1 MKQDAEAHEVQIAG
15 IPFHLKSSH
24 NKKTV
29 DEILKIVEEQMDKEK
44 QIAKESEKNSVRNSA
59 LLACLRMAE
68 ELFFLKKKTK
78 EKLDG
83 IEAHVLEHISQ
94 IQQVS

>member
-1 MKQDAEAHEVQIAG
+1 MKQDIEAYEVQIAG

-24 NKKTV
+24 DKKTV
-29 DEILKIVEEQMDKEK
+29 DEILRIVEEKMDKESGK
-44 QIAKESEKNSVRNSA
+44 KSARNSA
-59 LLACLRMAE
+59 LVACLSLAE

-83 IEAHVLEHISQ
+83 LETRVLDHISQ

>member
-1 MKQDAEAHEVQIAG
+1 MKKDIEAYEVRIAG
-15 IPFHLKSSH
+15 IPFYLKSSH
-24 NKKTV
+24 DQKTV
-29 DEILKIVEEQMDKEK
+29 NEILKIVEEQMNKEN
-44 QIAKESEKNSVRNSA
+44 EKKSIRNSA
-59 LLACLRMAE
+59 LVACLRLAE

-83 IEAHVLEHISQ
+83 IETHILDHISQ

>member
-1 MKQDAEAHEVQIAG
+1 MNQNIKAYEVQIAG

-24 NKKTV
+24 DKKTV
-29 DEILKIVEEQMDKEK
+29 DEILKIVEEQMDKESGK
-44 QIAKESEKNSVRNSA
+44 KSTINSA
-59 LLACLRMAE
+59 LVTCLRLAE

-78 EKLDG
+78 EKLNSL
-83 IEAHVLEHISQ
+83 ENRVLEHISQ

>member
-1 MKQDAEAHEVQIAG
+1 MKQSMESYDVQIAG

-24 NKKTV
+24 DKKTV
-29 DEILKIVEEQMDKEK
+29 DEILKIVEEQMDKENGK
-44 QIAKESEKNSVRNSA
+44 KSTRNSA
-59 LLACLRMAE
+59 LVACLRLAE
-68 ELFFLKKKTK
+68 ELFFLKKKTR

-83 IEAHVLEHISQ
+83 LEARVLDHISQ